1 MPQKGFRDNYFKL
14 TRYNRE
20 FTVGRMCRDFFRIEE
35 FIKIVFVLAIFTR
48 MIYLGEQIRFIL
60 LIFIL
65 GFSNKL
71 FYFLVDKF
79 LKKN

>member
-1 MPQKGFRDNYFKL
+1 MAQKGFRDKYFQL

-20 FTVGRMCRDFFRIEE
+20 FTFGRMCRDFFRIEE

-48 MIYLGEQIRFIL
+48 MIYLGEQTRFLI
-60 LIFIL
+60 LIFML

-71 FYFLVDKF
+71 FYFIVDKF
-79 LKKN
+79 LKKK

>member
-1 MPQKGFRDNYFKL
+1 MTPKGFRDNYFKM

-20 FTVGRMCRDFFRIEE
+20 FTFGRMCRDFFRIEE

-48 MIYLGEQIRFIL
+48 MIYLGEQTRFLI
-60 LIFIL
+60 LIFML

-71 FYFLVDKF
+71 FYFIVDKF
-79 LKKN
+79 LKKK

>member
-1 MPQKGFRDNYFKL
+1 MAPKGFRDNYFQL

-20 FTVGRMCRDFFRIEE
+20 FTFGRMCRDFFRIEE
-35 FIKIVFVLAIFTR
+35 FIKIVFVLTIFTR
-48 MIYLGEQIRFIL
+48 MIYLGEQTRFLI
-60 LIFIL
+60 LIFML

-79 LKKN
+79 LKKK

>member
-1 MPQKGFRDNYFKL
+1 MPQRGFRDNFFQM
-14 TRYNRE
+14 TRYNDE
-20 FTVGRMCRDFFRIEE
+20 FTVGRMCKDFFRIEE

-48 MIYLGEQIRFIL
+48 MIYLGEQTRFLIL
-60 LIFIL
+60 LFML